1 MKKKRMSY
9 ANQVGS
15 ASGSLRSMKRAKAR
29 KRTTTPRPRPGGGG
43 KP

>member
-9 ANQVGS
+9 ANQVGG

-29 KRTTTPRPRPGGGG
+29 KQATPRPRPGGGR